1 MKSGNSLRHYFSAES
16 LNTGRQPELDMVK
29 AIALLFMIL
38 FHSYDAWGTEYYGP
52 GLKFFALLQSLSGA
66 GCFMVCMGINMC
78 YARHH
83 TPKAFLLRGLALL
96 TVSQLV
102 NLLRISIP
110 GLIAYHITGKERF
123 VGFMLDA
130 VQSDIL
136 TFAGLA
142 FLMMALL
149 TALRLRKEWIF
160 AVGMMMNLL
169 MIPLAL
175 SPESMGGFWTNRL
188 LSLLIR
194 TDSSLFPLCTHFVFV
209 AFGYLAGSWYR
220 RIADKDALAKRI
232 LRICVPIA
240 VIYYTLRLSIP
251 FSFLPDFHSVREPSM
266 GTDAIGVIMNTLIFL
281 VLCHKAA
288 QAWCGGS
295 APAFLLQVSKNMS
308 TYYCVSDIL
317 LGITATVLFAC
328 GGPEHGNWLPALYA
342 LLVIAVCRAVAGIN
356 EHAIHFSVAKLSGS
370 KAVIIYFLIWGATL
384 AMALYASSLSSDP
397 AMIAS
402 AFA

>member
-1 MKSGNSLRHYFSAES
+1 
-16 LNTGRQPELDMVK
+16 
-29 AIALLFMIL
+29 
-38 FHSYDAWGTEYYGP
+38 
-52 GLKFFALLQSLSGA
+52 
-66 GCFMVCMGINMC
+66 MVCMGINMC

-175 SPESMGGFWTNRL
+175 SPESMGGFWMNRL
-188 LSLLIR
+188 LSLFIR

-209 AFGYLAGSWYR
+209 AFGYLAGSWYQ
-220 RIADKDALAKRI
+220 RIANKDALAKRI
-232 LRICVPIA
+232 LLICVPIT

-251 FSFLPDFHSVREPSM
+251 FPFLPDFYSVREPSM

-281 VLCHKAA
+281 SICHKAS
-288 QAWCGGS
+288 QAWCGGR
-295 APAFLLQVSKNMS
+295 APAFLMQVSKNMS
-308 TYYCVSDIL
+308 TYYCISDIL

-328 GGPEHGNWLPALYA
+328 GGLKHGNWLPMLYA
-342 LLVIAVCRAVAGIN
+342 LLVIAVCRAVIVCN
-356 EHAIHFSVAKLSGS
+356 EHTIHFSIAKLSGP